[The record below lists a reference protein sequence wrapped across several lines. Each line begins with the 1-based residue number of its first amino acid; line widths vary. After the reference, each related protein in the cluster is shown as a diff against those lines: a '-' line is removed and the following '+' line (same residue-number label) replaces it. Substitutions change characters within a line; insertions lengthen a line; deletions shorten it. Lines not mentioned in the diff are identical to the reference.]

1 MAVTTDLSP
10 CSRSVLIAFTFRV
23 TKRHP
28 VNVSFLKKTS
38 AVCYRSTICHA
49 VLESK

>member
-23 TKRHP
+23 TKQHH
-28 VNVSFLKKTS
+28 VNISLLQIS
-38 AVCYRSTICHA
+38 AAQYRDTIGIA
-49 VLESK
+49 VLEPK